1 MKLHNK
7 FYKDISIAKGLS
19 SENMF
24 KLSDIVEIQWE
35 TERIIEKNISDGKEM
50 NKNINYNISE
60 TEFASVE
67 DLLNM
72 YRTTSNET
80 TLVSESSNIINEEN
94 VIIPPEQGKPPAST

>member
-1 MKLHNK
+1 
-7 FYKDISIAKGLS
+7 
-19 SENMF
+19 
-24 KLSDIVEIQWE
+24 
-35 TERIIEKNISDGKEM
+35 M